1 MILASN
7 RNNSNKHI
15 INEMEN
21 DIIVNNINNHFT
33 DLNANIANIPQ
44 QVSSNRIFDSQS
56 LRNKNVNNEIQINNQ
71 NIASNTDRANNINF
85 NNFDRNSNN
94 MINISINDE
103 LSSRR
108 NNVNFNAGLMRV
120 SEGGLEINKRGGN
133 ISNSISLSDRRINCQ
148 TCHVS
153 FDNERE
159 FDVHLISCRD
169 FRNNRMMH
177 NINEIL
183 QLVQSLNRHLQSE
196 GRFNPIALF
205 GLDEPED
212 AFDFIDWKYN
222 KELNL
227 WKNEGKI
234 NITSKH

>member
-1 MILASN
+1 MN
-7 RNNSNKHI
+7 
-15 INEMEN
+15 N

-33 DLNANIANIPQ
+33 DLNANINNIPQ

-56 LRNKNVNNEIQINNQ
+56 LRNKNVNNDIQINNQ
-71 NIASNTDRANNINF
+71 NIPSITERTNNINF
-85 NNFDRNSNN
+85 NNLDRNSNN

-108 NNVNFNAGLMRV
+108 NYVDLNAGLMRV
-120 SEGGLEINKRGGN
+120 SEGGLEINNRGGN
-133 ISNSISLSDRRINCQ
+133 NSNSISLSNRRINCQ

-153 FDNERE
+153 FANERE
-159 FDVHLISCRD
+159 FDLHLLSCRD

-196 GRFNPIALF
+196 GRFNSLSIF

-212 AFDFIDWKYN
+212 VFDFIDWKYN
-222 KELNL
+222 NELNL

-234 NITSKH
+234 NITSNY